1 MGVLASGYGV
11 MFTMLD
17 DWRAEFGIQ
26 ETGLSMI
33 IAVGFFTS
41 FIAQLTI
48 APYADRGHA
57 RKLMTVGMAANAA
70 GALIMAFGSSLP
82 LFLLGRFVMGV
93 GAGIAIPAI
102 KRIVIVSDPENMG
115 GNLGRGVSI
124 EVGGFAIGPVIA
136 ALTVDS
142 INLAAPFILIAVLI
156 TIAGAIIARLNI
168 TETAVEDR
176 TEERFAID
184 LLKNRAVLGSILVGV
199 ALYVMIGVYDSLWV
213 IMMDDLKAP
222 HWIGNAGVA
231 LFGLPWIFFGA
242 LGGRI
247 AQKHG
252 PLRVSAF
259 GLALGALYM
268 TSYGFMTMPY
278 LMLSVGLTQSI
289 LDSLTV
295 TGIGVAVAQATPPE
309 RQAGASGLLRWNAN
323 VDGWNCSNVCGH
335 HVRTLW
341 PKVCIHSNGRC
352 HGNTRFAWLLPGW
365 QKMAAKASP
374 CYCLIRL
381 GLRTSRHFAHMS
393 LLEICHLH
401 ND

>member
-1 MGVLASGYGV
+1 MGVLAAGYGV

-17 DWRAEFGIQ
+17 DWRTAYGIQ

-41 FIAQLTI
+41 FVAQLTI

-57 RKLMTVGMAANAA
+57 RKLMTVGMAANAI
-70 GALIMAFGSSLP
+70 GALLMAFGATLP
-82 LFLLGRFVMGV
+82 AFLLGRFIMGV

-156 TIAGAIIARLNI
+156 AVTGIIIARLNI
-168 TETAVEDR
+168 AETAIEDR
-176 TEERFAID
+176 TDERFAID
-184 LLKNRAVLGSILVGV
+184 LLKNRAVLGSILVGL
-199 ALYVMIGVYDSLWV
+199 ALFVMIGVYDSLWV
-213 IMMDDLKAP
+213 IIMDDLKAP
-222 HWIGNAGVA
+222 HWVGNAGVA

-259 GLALGALYM
+259 GLALGSLYM

-278 LMLSVGLTQSI
+278 FMLGVGLTQSMV
-289 LDSLTV
+289 DSLTV

-309 RQAGASGLLRWNAN
+309 RQAGASGLL
-323 VDGWNCSNVCGH
+323 GGMQ
-335 HVRTLW
+335 TLTGG
-341 PKVCIHSNGRC
+341 VAAM
-352 HGNTRFAWLLPGW
+352 FAGTMYEHFGQKFAFTATGIAMAILVALGCFLVGKKWL
-365 QKMAAKASP
+365 QKP
-374 CYCLIRL
+374 V
-381 GLRTSRHFAHMS
+381 FATA
-393 LLEICHLH
+393 
-401 ND
+401 

>member
-1 MGVLASGYGV
+1 MGVLAAGYGV

-17 DWRAEFGIQ
+17 DWRTAYGIQ

-41 FIAQLTI
+41 FVAQLTI

-57 RKLMTVGMAANAA
+57 RKLMTVGMAANAI
-70 GALIMAFGSSLP
+70 GALLMAFGASLP
-82 LFLLGRFVMGV
+82 AFLLGRFIMGV

-156 TIAGAIIARLNI
+156 AITGVIIARLSI
-168 TETAVEDR
+168 AETAIEDR
-176 TEERFAID
+176 TDERFAID
-184 LLKNRAVLGSILVGV
+184 LLKNRAVLGSILVGL
-199 ALYVMIGVYDSLWV
+199 ALFVMIGVYDSLWV
-213 IMMDDLKAP
+213 IIMDDLKAP
-222 HWIGNAGVA
+222 HWVGNAGVA

-259 GLALGALYM
+259 GLALGSLYM

-278 LMLSVGLTQSI
+278 FMLGVGLTQSMV
-289 LDSLTV
+289 DSLTV

-309 RQAGASGLLRWNAN
+309 RQAGASGLL
-323 VDGWNCSNVCGH
+323 GGMQ
-335 HVRTLW
+335 TLTGG
-341 PKVCIHSNGRC
+341 VAAM
-352 HGNTRFAWLLPGW
+352 FAGTMYEHFGQKFAFTATGIAMAILVALGCFLVGKKWL
-365 QKMAAKASP
+365 QKPVLATA
-374 CYCLIRL
+374 
-381 GLRTSRHFAHMS
+381 
-393 LLEICHLH
+393 
-401 ND
+401 

>member
-17 DWRAEFGIQ
+17 DWRAEYGIQ

-41 FIAQLTI
+41 FFAQLTI

-102 KRIVIVSDPENMG
+102 KRIVIVSDPENVG

-156 TIAGAIIARLNI
+156 TVAGIIISRLNI

-222 HWIGNAGVA
+222 HWVGNAGVA

-259 GLALGALYM
+259 GLALGSLYM

-278 LMLSVGLTQSI
+278 LMLGVGLTQSM

-309 RQAGASGLLRWNAN
+309 RQAGASGLL
-323 VDGWNCSNVCGH
+323 GGMQ
-335 HVRTLW
+335 TLMGGLAAMSAGTMYEHFGQ
-341 PKVCIHSNGRC
+341 K
-352 HGNTRFAWLLPGW
+352 FAFTATGVAMALLVSLGCFLVGKKWLRKPVP
-365 QKMAAKASP
+365 AIA
-374 CYCLIRL
+374 
-381 GLRTSRHFAHMS
+381 
-393 LLEICHLH
+393 
-401 ND
+401 

>member
-17 DWRAEFGIQ
+17 DWRSEFGIQ

-41 FIAQLTI
+41 FFAQLTI

-82 LFLLGRFVMGV
+82 MFLLGRFVMGV

-156 TIAGAIIARLNI
+156 TIAGVIIARLDI
-168 TETAVEDR
+168 TETAIEDR

-222 HWIGNAGVA
+222 HWVGNAGVA

-259 GLALGALYM
+259 GLALGSLYM

-278 LMLSVGLTQSI
+278 LMLGVGLTQSM

-309 RQAGASGLLRWNAN
+309 RQAGASGLLGGLQTLMGGVAAMSAGTMYEHFGQKFAFTATGVAMAILVSLGCFLVGKKWLRKPVLAMSPS
-323 VDGWNCSNVCGH
+323 GW
-335 HVRTLW
+335 
-341 PKVCIHSNGRC
+341 
-352 HGNTRFAWLLPGW
+352 A
-365 QKMAAKASP
+365 
-374 CYCLIRL
+374 
-381 GLRTSRHFAHMS
+381 
-393 LLEICHLH
+393 
-401 ND
+401 

>member
-1 MGVLASGYGV
+1 MHTKRLILTLQIAMGVLASGYGV

-17 DWRAEFGIQ
+17 DWRAEYGIQ

-82 LFLLGRFVMGV
+82 MFLLGRFVMGV

-156 TIAGAIIARLNI
+156 TIAGVIISRLNI
-168 TETAVEDR
+168 TETAIEDR

-213 IMMDDLKAP
+213 IIMDDLKAP
-222 HWIGNAGVA
+222 HWVGNAGVA

-259 GLALGALYM
+259 GLALGSLYM

-278 LMLSVGLTQSI
+278 LMLGVGLTQSM

-309 RQAGASGLLRWNAN
+309 RQAGASGLL
-323 VDGWNCSNVCGH
+323 GGLQ
-335 HVRTLW
+335 TLMGGVAAMSAGTMYEHFGQ
-341 PKVCIHSNGRC
+341 K
-352 HGNTRFAWLLPGW
+352 FAFTATGVAMAILVSLGCFLVGKKWLRKPVL
-365 QKMAAKASP
+365 AES
-374 CYCLIRL
+374 
-381 GLRTSRHFAHMS
+381 
-393 LLEICHLH
+393 
-401 ND
+401 

>member
-142 INLAAPFILIAVLI
+142 INLAAPFILIAALI
-156 TIAGAIIARLNI
+156 TVAGFIISRLNI

-184 LLKNRAVLGSILVGV
+184 LLKNRAVLGSILVGI

-222 HWIGNAGVA
+222 HWVGNAGVA

-259 GLALGALYM
+259 GLALGSLYM

-278 LMLSVGLTQSI
+278 LMLGVGLTQSM

-309 RQAGASGLLRWNAN
+309 RQAGASGLL
-323 VDGWNCSNVCGH
+323 GGMQ
-335 HVRTLW
+335 TLMGGLAAMSAGTMYEHFGQ
-341 PKVCIHSNGRC
+341 K
-352 HGNTRFAWLLPGW
+352 FAFTATGVAMAILVSVGCFLVGKKWLRKPVP
-365 QKMAAKASP
+365 AIA
-374 CYCLIRL
+374 
-381 GLRTSRHFAHMS
+381 
-393 LLEICHLH
+393 
-401 ND
+401 

>member
-1 MGVLASGYGV
+1 MGVLAAGYGV

-17 DWRAEFGIQ
+17 DWRTAYGIQ

-41 FIAQLTI
+41 FVAQLTI
-48 APYADRGHA
+48 APFADRGHA
-57 RKLMTVGMAANAA
+57 RKLMTVGMAANAI
-70 GALIMAFGSSLP
+70 GALLMAFGASLP
-82 LFLLGRFVMGV
+82 AFLLGRFIMGV

-156 TIAGAIIARLNI
+156 AITGVIIARLSI
-168 TETAVEDR
+168 TETAIEDR
-176 TEERFAID
+176 TAERFAID

-213 IMMDDLKAP
+213 IIMDDLKAP
-222 HWIGNAGVA
+222 HWVGNAGVA

-259 GLALGALYM
+259 GLALGSLYM

-278 LMLSVGLTQSI
+278 LMLGVGLTQSM

-309 RQAGASGLLRWNAN
+309 RQAGASGLL
-323 VDGWNCSNVCGH
+323 GGMQ
-335 HVRTLW
+335 TLTGG
-341 PKVCIHSNGRC
+341 IAAM
-352 HGNTRFAWLLPGW
+352 FAGTMYEHFGQKFAFTATGVAMAILVALGCFLVGKKWL
-365 QKMAAKASP
+365 QKPVLATA
-374 CYCLIRL
+374 
-381 GLRTSRHFAHMS
+381 
-393 LLEICHLH
+393 
-401 ND
+401 

>member
-82 LFLLGRFVMGV
+82 MFLLGRFVMGV

-199 ALYVMIGVYDSLWV
+199 ALYIMIGVYDSVWV

-259 GLALGALYM
+259 GLALGSLYM

-309 RQAGASGLLRWNAN
+309 RQAGASGLL
-323 VDGWNCSNVCGH
+323 GGMQ
-335 HVRTLW
+335 TLMGGIAAMSAGTMYEHFGQ
-341 PKVCIHSNGRC
+341 K
-352 HGNTRFAWLLPGW
+352 FAFTATGVAMALLVSLGCFLVGKKWLRKPVP
-365 QKMAAKASP
+365 AIA
-374 CYCLIRL
+374 
-381 GLRTSRHFAHMS
+381 
-393 LLEICHLH
+393 
-401 ND
+401 

>member
-309 RQAGASGLLRWNAN
+309 RQAGASGLL
-323 VDGWNCSNVCGH
+323 GGMQ
-335 HVRTLW
+335 TLMGGIAAMSAGTMYEYFGQ
-341 PKVCIHSNGRC
+341 K
-352 HGNTRFAWLLPGW
+352 FAFTATGVAMAILVSLGCFLVGKKWL
-365 QKMAAKASP
+365 QKPTLTTA
-374 CYCLIRL
+374 
-381 GLRTSRHFAHMS
+381 
-393 LLEICHLH
+393 
-401 ND
+401 

>member
-1 MGVLASGYGV
+1 VPTKRLILTLQIAMGVLASGYGV

-17 DWRAEFGIQ
+17 DWRSEFGIQ

-156 TIAGAIIARLNI
+156 TVAGFIISRLNI

-222 HWIGNAGVA
+222 HWVGNAGVA

-259 GLALGALYM
+259 GLALGSLYM

-278 LMLSVGLTQSI
+278 LMLGVGLTQSM

-309 RQAGASGLLRWNAN
+309 RQAGASGLL
-323 VDGWNCSNVCGH
+323 GGMQ
-335 HVRTLW
+335 TLMGGLAAMSAGTMYEHFGQ
-341 PKVCIHSNGRC
+341 K
-352 HGNTRFAWLLPGW
+352 FAFTATGVAMAILVSLGCFLVGKKWLRKPVP
-365 QKMAAKASP
+365 AIA
-374 CYCLIRL
+374 
-381 GLRTSRHFAHMS
+381 
-393 LLEICHLH
+393 
-401 ND
+401 

>member
-1 MGVLASGYGV
+1 VHTKRLILTLQIAMGVLAAGYGV

-17 DWRAEFGIQ
+17 DWRTAYGIQ

-41 FIAQLTI
+41 FVAQLTI

-57 RKLMTVGMAANAA
+57 RKLMTVGMAANAV
-70 GALIMAFGSSLP
+70 GALLMAFGASLP
-82 LFLLGRFVMGV
+82 AFLLGRFIMGV

-156 TIAGAIIARLNI
+156 AITGVIIARLSI
-168 TETAVEDR
+168 AETAIEDR
-176 TEERFAID
+176 TDERFAID
-184 LLKNRAVLGSILVGV
+184 LLKNRAVLGSILVGL
-199 ALYVMIGVYDSLWV
+199 ALFVMIGVYDSLWV
-213 IMMDDLKAP
+213 IIMDDLKAP
-222 HWIGNAGVA
+222 HWVGNAGVA

-259 GLALGALYM
+259 GLALGSLYM

-278 LMLSVGLTQSI
+278 FMLGVGLTQSMV
-289 LDSLTV
+289 DSLTV

-309 RQAGASGLLRWNAN
+309 RQAGASGLL
-323 VDGWNCSNVCGH
+323 GGMQ
-335 HVRTLW
+335 TLTGG
-341 PKVCIHSNGRC
+341 VAAM
-352 HGNTRFAWLLPGW
+352 FAGTMYEHFGQKFAFTATGIAMAILVALGCFLVGKKWL
-365 QKMAAKASP
+365 QKPVLATA
-374 CYCLIRL
+374 
-381 GLRTSRHFAHMS
+381 
-393 LLEICHLH
+393 
-401 ND
+401 

>member
-309 RQAGASGLLRWNAN
+309 RQAGASGLL
-323 VDGWNCSNVCGH
+323 GGMQ
-335 HVRTLW
+335 TLIGGIAAMSAGTMYEHFGQ
-341 PKVCIHSNGRC
+341 K
-352 HGNTRFAWLLPGW
+352 FAFTATGVAMAILVSLGCFLVGKKWL
-365 QKMAAKASP
+365 QKPTLTTA
-374 CYCLIRL
+374 
-381 GLRTSRHFAHMS
+381 
-393 LLEICHLH
+393 
-401 ND
+401 

>member
-1 MGVLASGYGV
+1 

-142 INLAAPFILIAVLI
+142 INLAAPFILIAALI
-156 TIAGAIIARLNI
+156 TVAGFIISRLNI

-184 LLKNRAVLGSILVGV
+184 LLKNRAVLGSILVGI

-222 HWIGNAGVA
+222 HWVGNAGVA

-259 GLALGALYM
+259 GLALGSLYM

-278 LMLSVGLTQSI
+278 LMLGVGLTQSM

-309 RQAGASGLLRWNAN
+309 RQAGASGLL
-323 VDGWNCSNVCGH
+323 GGMQ
-335 HVRTLW
+335 TLMGGLAAMSAGTMYEHFGQ
-341 PKVCIHSNGRC
+341 K
-352 HGNTRFAWLLPGW
+352 FAFTATGVAMAILVSVGCFLVGKKWLRKPVP
-365 QKMAAKASP
+365 AVA
-374 CYCLIRL
+374 
-381 GLRTSRHFAHMS
+381 
-393 LLEICHLH
+393 
-401 ND
+401 

>member
-1 MGVLASGYGV
+1 MGVLAAGYGV

-17 DWRAEFGIQ
+17 DWRTAYGIQ

-41 FIAQLTI
+41 FVAQLTI

-57 RKLMTVGMAANAA
+57 RKLMTVGMAANAI
-70 GALIMAFGSSLP
+70 GALLMAFGATLP
-82 LFLLGRFVMGV
+82 AFLLGRFIMGV

-156 TIAGAIIARLNI
+156 TVTGIIIARLNI
-168 TETAVEDR
+168 AETAIEDR
-176 TEERFAID
+176 TDERFAID
-184 LLKNRAVLGSILVGV
+184 LLKNRAVLGSILVGL
-199 ALYVMIGVYDSLWV
+199 ALSVMIGAYDSLWV
-213 IMMDDLKAP
+213 IIMDDLKAP
-222 HWIGNAGVA
+222 HWVGNAGVA

-259 GLALGALYM
+259 GLALGSLYM

-278 LMLSVGLTQSI
+278 FMLGVGLTQSMV
-289 LDSLTV
+289 DSLTV

-309 RQAGASGLLRWNAN
+309 RQAGASGLL
-323 VDGWNCSNVCGH
+323 GGMQ
-335 HVRTLW
+335 TLTGG
-341 PKVCIHSNGRC
+341 VAAM
-352 HGNTRFAWLLPGW
+352 FAGTMYEHFGQKFAFTATGIAMAILVALGCFLVGKKWL
-365 QKMAAKASP
+365 QKPA
-374 CYCLIRL
+374 
-381 GLRTSRHFAHMS
+381 FATA
-393 LLEICHLH
+393 
-401 ND
+401 

>member
-17 DWRAEFGIQ
+17 DWRAEYGIQ

-259 GLALGALYM
+259 GLALGSLYM

-278 LMLSVGLTQSI
+278 LMLGVGLTQSI

-309 RQAGASGLLRWNAN
+309 RQAGASGLL
-323 VDGWNCSNVCGH
+323 GGMQ
-335 HVRTLW
+335 TLMGGIAAMSAGTMYEHFGQ
-341 PKVCIHSNGRC
+341 K
-352 HGNTRFAWLLPGW
+352 FAFTATGVAMAILVSLGCFLVGKKWL
-365 QKMAAKASP
+365 QKPALATA
-374 CYCLIRL
+374 
-381 GLRTSRHFAHMS
+381 
-393 LLEICHLH
+393 
-401 ND
+401 

>member
-17 DWRAEFGIQ
+17 DWRAEYGIQ

-309 RQAGASGLLRWNAN
+309 RQAGASGLL
-323 VDGWNCSNVCGH
+323 GGMQ
-335 HVRTLW
+335 TLMGGIAAMSAGTMYEHFGQ
-341 PKVCIHSNGRC
+341 K
-352 HGNTRFAWLLPGW
+352 FAFTATGVAMAILVSLGCFLVGKKWL
-365 QKMAAKASP
+365 QKPTLTAA
-374 CYCLIRL
+374 
-381 GLRTSRHFAHMS
+381 
-393 LLEICHLH
+393 
-401 ND
+401 

>member
-17 DWRAEFGIQ
+17 DWRAEYGIQ

-142 INLAAPFILIAVLI
+142 INLAAPFILIAALI
-156 TIAGAIIARLNI
+156 TIAGVIIARLDI
-168 TETAVEDR
+168 TETAIEDR

-222 HWIGNAGVA
+222 HWVGNAGVA

-259 GLALGALYM
+259 GLALGSLYM

-278 LMLSVGLTQSI
+278 LMLGVGLTQSM

-309 RQAGASGLLRWNAN
+309 RQAGASGLLGGMQTLMGGVAAMSAGTMYEHFGQKFAFTATGVAMAILVSLGCFLVGKKWLRKPVLA
-323 VDGWNCSNVCGH
+323 VSSSGW
-335 HVRTLW
+335 
-341 PKVCIHSNGRC
+341 
-352 HGNTRFAWLLPGW
+352 A
-365 QKMAAKASP
+365 
-374 CYCLIRL
+374 
-381 GLRTSRHFAHMS
+381 
-393 LLEICHLH
+393 
-401 ND
+401 

>member
-17 DWRAEFGIQ
+17 DWRAEYGIQ

-82 LFLLGRFVMGV
+82 MFLLGRFVMGV

-156 TIAGAIIARLNI
+156 TIAGVIISRLNI
-168 TETAVEDR
+168 TETAIEDR

-213 IMMDDLKAP
+213 IIMDDLKAP
-222 HWIGNAGVA
+222 HWVGNAGVA

-259 GLALGALYM
+259 GLALGSLYM

-278 LMLSVGLTQSI
+278 LMLGVGLTQSM

-309 RQAGASGLLRWNAN
+309 RQAGASGLL
-323 VDGWNCSNVCGH
+323 GGLQ
-335 HVRTLW
+335 TLMGGVAAMSAGTMYEHFGQ
-341 PKVCIHSNGRC
+341 K
-352 HGNTRFAWLLPGW
+352 FAFTATGVAMAILVSLGCFLVGKKWLRKPVL
-365 QKMAAKASP
+365 AES
-374 CYCLIRL
+374 
-381 GLRTSRHFAHMS
+381 
-393 LLEICHLH
+393 
-401 ND
+401 

>member
-17 DWRAEFGIQ
+17 DWRAEFGIR

-70 GALIMAFGSSLP
+70 GALIMAVGSSLP

-156 TIAGAIIARLNI
+156 TIGGAIIARLNI

-309 RQAGASGLLRWNAN
+309 RQAGASGLL
-323 VDGWNCSNVCGH
+323 GGMQ
-335 HVRTLW
+335 TLMGGIAAMSAGTMYEHFGQ
-341 PKVCIHSNGRC
+341 K
-352 HGNTRFAWLLPGW
+352 FAFTATGVAMAILVSLGCFLVGKKWL
-365 QKMAAKASP
+365 QKPTLTTA
-374 CYCLIRL
+374 
-381 GLRTSRHFAHMS
+381 
-393 LLEICHLH
+393 
-401 ND
+401 

>member
-1 MGVLASGYGV
+1 MHTKRLILTLQIAMGVLASGYGV

-17 DWRAEFGIQ
+17 DWRSEFGIQ

-156 TIAGAIIARLNI
+156 TVAGFIISRLNI

-222 HWIGNAGVA
+222 HWVGNAGVA

-259 GLALGALYM
+259 GLALGSLYM

-278 LMLSVGLTQSI
+278 LMLGVGLTQSM

-309 RQAGASGLLRWNAN
+309 RQAGASGLL
-323 VDGWNCSNVCGH
+323 GGMQ
-335 HVRTLW
+335 TLMGGLAAMSAGTMYEHFGQ
-341 PKVCIHSNGRC
+341 K
-352 HGNTRFAWLLPGW
+352 FAFTATGVAMAILVSLGCFLVGKKWLRKPVP
-365 QKMAAKASP
+365 AIA
-374 CYCLIRL
+374 
-381 GLRTSRHFAHMS
+381 
-393 LLEICHLH
+393 
-401 ND
+401 